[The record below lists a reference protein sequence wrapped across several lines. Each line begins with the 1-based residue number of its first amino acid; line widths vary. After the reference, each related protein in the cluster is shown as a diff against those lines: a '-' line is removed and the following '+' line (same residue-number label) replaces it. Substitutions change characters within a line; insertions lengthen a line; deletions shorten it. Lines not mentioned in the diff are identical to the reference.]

1 MIIAIPK
8 EIISGENRVACVP
21 DVASKYIK
29 AGFEV
34 QIESNAGLNA
44 GFTNEDYEK
53 YVKWVKDGS
62 IIRFYNSDK

>member
-8 EIISGENRVACVP
+8 EILHGENRVACVP

-34 QIESNAGLNA
+34 HVENNAGLNA
-44 GFTNEDYEK
+44 GFRNEDYEK
-53 YVKWVKDGS
+53 AGAKVLK
-62 IIRFYNSDK
+62 